1 MAHFYGTVFSNRS
14 AGTRCGTKDS
24 GMVAIAASWDGCIRT
39 YAWYDEENDVNKYE
53 VYQSTWHGKGISKL
67 LSTGIIGK

>member
-1 MAHFYGTVFSNRS
+1 MSHFYGTIYGNRG

-39 YAWYDEENDVNKYE
+39 YTWYDVWNDVNKYE
-53 VYQSTWHGKGISKL
+53 VYL
-67 LSTGIIGK
+67 IIMQESVLFIRKVA

>member
-24 GMVAIAASWDGCIRT
+24 CLVAIAASLDGCIRT
-39 YAWYDEENDVNKYE
+39 YTWYDVWNDVNKYE
-53 VYQSTWHGKGISKL
+53 VYQSTWHGQGISKFI
-67 LSTGIIGK
+67 STGIIGE

>member
-14 AGTRCGTKDS
+14 AGTRTGTKDS

-39 YAWYDEENDVNKYE
+39 YAWYDEENDVNRYE
-53 VYQSTWHGKGISKL
+53 VYQSTWHGRGINTC
-67 LSTGIIGK
+67 LSAGIIGK